1 MRRAASISLTLIL
14 GALGGCAALS
24 SRVAYRA
31 DPPPDV
37 RVVRVPTTL
46 THANGQAS
54 TLILGVQ

>member
-1 MRRAASISLTLIL
+1 LILIL

>member
-1 MRRAASISLTLIL
+1 MRRTASITMTLIF

-24 SRVAYRA
+24 SRVADRA

-37 RVVRVPTTL
+37 RIVRVPTSL
-46 THANGQAS
+46 TTTNGQAN